1 MGSTITHNVKLINEL
16 GMHARAAAQ
25 FVKKAGEFKS
35 DIKVCK
41 NDIEVNGK
49 SILGLLM
56 LAMPVGES
64 FDIRASG
71 DDADAAVAAL
81 AELISAR
88 FGESR

>member
-1 MGSTITHNVKLINEL
+1 MTLINEL

-35 DIKVCK
+35 DVIVSK

-56 LAMPVGES
+56 LAMPKGER
-64 FDIRASG
+64 FDIRALG
-71 DDADAAVAAL
+71 ADADEAINAL
-81 AELISAR
+81 SSLVSAR
-88 FGESR
+88 FGEQN